1 MKIKSGFTL
10 AEVMITVGIIGII
23 AAVTIPAL
31 INTMPN
37 QELIMF
43 KKAYYN
49 TSRIVAELINDDDL
63 YPDIENEDNPDIVGF
78 AITNFQD
85 QLGLDSEARYQ
96 GQDYSGTGKFCGL
109 FAAKLN
115 ASQVDCE
122 QATNFQNGNVQGNF
136 TTTDGIVWIMPIGDF
151 VEGSQYIVVD
161 TNGQKGGNC
170 SDADTSDATGGTTS
184 VCEDGV
190 SPDEFAI
197 SVDKFGHIEAIGD
210 VAKEYIRTT
219 RTSQSYRETVNCL
232 ANNNCK

>member
-78 AITNFQD
+78 AITNFVE

-96 GQDYSGTGKFCGL
+96 GQDYEGTEKFCGL

-115 ASQVDCE
+115 ASQINCADSGSFS
-122 QATNFQNGNVQGNF
+122 ADNVQGNF
-136 TTTDGIVWIMPIGDF
+136 TTTDGIAWAMPVADF
-151 VEGSQYIVVD
+151 QALEYIIVD
-161 TNGQKGGNC
+161 VNGQKGNNC
-170 SDADTSDATGGTTS
+170 VDGETYNVVNDRASECNDGDT
-184 VCEDGV
+184 
-190 SPDEFAI
+190 PDEFAI

-232 ANNNCK
+232 ANNNCR